1 MIPVVYRDI
10 GFLMVYASFSKQG
23 IAELSRSQ
31 RSTIGAREPIG
42 SWHPR
47 NFGSE
52 KIVRTYVYVLFV
64 RIACCSLRTDLDVP
78 FPRGTSVNRLCS
90 HGTQEA
96 PPSVQS
102 RNSCNLA
109 NSRESLASG

>member
-52 KIVRTYVYVLFV
+52 KIVRTHVYVLSVLFV
-64 RIACCSLRTDLDVP
+64 RIACCSLCTDLDVP

-96 PPSVQS
+96 PSVCAIKKFVQPS
-102 RNSCNLA
+102 
-109 NSRESLASG
+109 

>member
-1 MIPVVYRDI
+1 M
-10 GFLMVYASFSKQG
+10 
-23 IAELSRSQ
+23 
-31 RSTIGAREPIG
+31 GAREPIG

-52 KIVRTYVYVLFV
+52 KIVRTYVLAILEGSEQIFPRKRSLGAPDVYVLFV

-96 PPSVQS
+96 PPSMQS

>member
-64 RIACCSLRTDLDVP
+64 RIACCSHRPRRPLPEGDVCQQAM
-78 FPRGTSVNRLCS
+78 FAWYSRSTSVCAIKEFV
-90 HGTQEA
+90 Q
-96 PPSVQS
+96 PS
-102 RNSCNLA
+102 
-109 NSRESLASG
+109 